1 MYGVQYS
8 WHESIRKGKRD
19 PMQPEEDTKQ
29 RILETYGLP
38 IAFVPNGGQLDDAVR
53 FYAEGREFRYT
64 FSQEQVGMTFF
75 EFDPKLSFFHKPSLA
90 RRFLNARSDV
100 TPEGTSP
107 ETGRGSDP
115 NEHYSNLPIYREVVY
130 RQMWPGIDVVFQ
142 EHEGN
147 MKYDVMLRPG
157 ARMEDIR
164 FICEGADEIRID
176 DAGNLLILTPFGT
189 FMDLKPVGYQKKDH
203 IQNPVGYR
211 FVIRA
216 EADGSQSVGF
226 EMTEGYHTDY
236 SLVGN
241 AYGTED
247 TNSANFPTTPG
258 AFATTLGGI
267 QEEFITIGRIACP
280 VMQGTPGLLGEPGP
294 VSLPEPQITLGLDG
308 YPGPSESQG
317 LQCEPGPSGPP
328 SSRTYKKQKRIS
340 KTNRITCTH
349 SLRADH
355 VSLDKNIKKMIQGK
369 NIIGLGSRRVVYDL
383 GNGYVLKVAKSKY
396 GIKSNKK
403 EVTICMTSPS
413 EIKKHLGHILKYDD
427 RYNWIIMK
435 NYDIYFRKNKENM
448 KNFFNM
454 KGKFR
459 RNRIIPYEISGR
471 DGPNYQN
478 LRLNS
483 DGEIV
488 VIDYGN
494 FKYQF

>member
-1 MYGVQYS
+1 MLYAYLFILRVHTQSSNYRHTYLCISVMNS
-8 WHESIRKGKRD
+8 WHESIRKGKRN
-19 PMQPEEDTKQ
+19 PMQPEEETKQ
-29 RILETYGLP
+29 RVLETYGLP
-38 IAFVPNGGQLDDAVR
+38 ITFVPNGGQLNDAVR

-75 EFDPKLSFFHKPSLA
+75 EFDPNLSFFHKSSLA

-107 ETGRGSDP
+107 ETGIGSDP

-130 RQMWPGIDVVFQ
+130 RQMWPGIDMVFQ
-142 EHEGN
+142 GHEGN
-147 MKYDVMLRPG
+147 MKYDVMLQPG
-157 ARMEDIR
+157 ARMENIR

-176 DAGNLLILTPFGT
+176 DAGNLLIVTPFGT

-203 IQNPVGYR
+203 IQSPVGYR
-211 FVIRA
+211 FVINA
-216 EADGSQSVGF
+216 EADGSQSVGI

-236 SLVGN
+236 SL
-241 AYGTED
+241 
-247 TNSANFPTTPG
+247 S
-258 AFATTLGGI
+258 GI
-267 QEEFITIGRIACP
+267 QEEFITIGRITCP
-280 VMQGTPGLLGEPGP
+280 VMQGPRGLLGEPGP
-294 VSLPEPQITLGLDG
+294 VSLPEPQITLGLEG
-308 YPGPSESQG
+308 SPGPPESQG
-317 LQCEPGPSGPP
+317 LQGEPRPFGPP
-328 SSRTYKKQKRIS
+328 GSRTHNKRKRIR
-340 KTNRITCTH
+340 KTNRITCTR
-349 SLRADH
+349 SLRADL

-413 EIKKHLGHILKYDD
+413 EIKKHLGHILKHDD

-435 NYDIYFRKNKENM
+435 NYNINFRKNKETM
-448 KNFFNM
+448 KKFFNM

-483 DGEIV
+483 AGEIV

-494 FKYQF
+494 FKYKF

>member
-1 MYGVQYS
+1 
-8 WHESIRKGKRD
+8 
-19 PMQPEEDTKQ
+19 MQPDEETKQ
-29 RILETYGLP
+29 RVLETYGLP
-38 IAFVPNGGQLDDAVR
+38 IAFVPNAGQLDDAVR

-90 RRFLNARSDV
+90 RRFLNVRSDV
-100 TPEGTSP
+100 TLGVTSP

-130 RQMWPGIDVVFQ
+130 QQMWPGIDVVFQ
-142 EHEGN
+142 GHEGN
-147 MKYDVMLRPG
+147 MKYDVILQPG

-164 FICEGADEIRID
+164 FRCEGADEIRID
-176 DAGNLLILTPFGT
+176 DAGNLLIVTPFGT
-189 FMDLKPVGYQKKDH
+189 FMDLKPAGYQKKDH

-216 EADGSQSVGF
+216 EEDGSQSVGF
-226 EMTEGYHTDY
+226 EMSEGDNPGH
-236 SLVGN
+236 SLNGN
-241 AYGTED
+241 VYATED
-247 TNSANFPTTPG
+247 TNSANSLTTPG
-258 AFATTLGGI
+258 FATTLGDF
-267 QEEFITIGRIACP
+267 QEKFITIGRIACP
-280 VMQGTPGLLGEPGP
+280 VIQGPPGLLVEPRP
-294 VSLPEPQITLGLDG
+294 PEPPITLELEDS
-308 YPGPSESQG
+308 PGSPESQG
-317 LQCEPGPSGPP
+317 LKCKPGAYVPLG
-328 SSRTYKKQKRIS
+328 SRTHKKRKQIS
-340 KTNRITCTH
+340 KTNRMTCAH
-349 SLRADH
+349 SVRADP
-355 VSLDKNIKKMIQGK
+355 VSFDKKVKKMIRGK

-413 EIKKHLGHILKYDD
+413 EIKKHLGRILKHDD
-427 RYNWIIMK
+427 RFNWIIMK
-435 NYDIYFRKNKENM
+435 NYYINFRKNKENM
-448 KNFFNM
+448 KKFFDM

-478 LRLNS
+478 LRLNF
-483 DGEIV
+483 DGEII

-494 FKYQF
+494 FKYQY

>member
-1 MYGVQYS
+1 M
-8 WHESIRKGKRD
+8 
-19 PMQPEEDTKQ
+19 
-29 RILETYGLP
+29 ETYGLP
-38 IAFVPNGGQLDDAVR
+38 IVFVPNGGQFNDAVR
-53 FYAEGREFRYT
+53 FYAEGKEFCYT

-90 RRFLNARSDV
+90 LRFLNARSDV

-142 EHEGN
+142 GHEGN
-147 MKYDVMLRPG
+147 MKYDVMLQPG

-176 DAGNLLILTPFGT
+176 DSGNLLIVTPFGT
-189 FMDLKPVGYQKKDH
+189 FMDLKPVDYQKKDH
-203 IQNPVGYR
+203 IQNPVEYR

-226 EMTEGYHTDY
+226 EMTEGYHTGY

-241 AYGTED
+241 AYVTED
-247 TNSANFPTTPG
+247 TNSANFPTAPG
-258 AFATTLGGI
+258 AFAI
-267 QEEFITIGRIACP
+267 RITCP
-280 VMQGTPGLLGEPGP
+280 VMQGPTGLLGESGP
-294 VSLPEPQITLGLDG
+294 VSLPDPQITLGLEG
-308 YPGPSESQG
+308 YPEPPETQG
-317 LQCEPGPSGPP
+317 LQCEPGPFGPP
-328 SSRTYKKQKRIS
+328 GSRKNNKRKRIS
-340 KTNRITCTH
+340 KTNRITCNQ
-349 SLRADH
+349 SLRADL

-403 EVTICMTSPS
+403 EVTICMTSPTD
-413 EIKKHLGHILKYDD
+413 IKKHLGHILKHDD

-435 NYDIYFRKNKENM
+435 NYKTNFRRNKENM
-448 KNFFNM
+448 KKFFNM

-494 FKYQF
+494 FKYQY